1 MYLVGHNEITPFY
14 YKYTLESLTLIIMIY
29 NPKVTINFND
39 KLDHN
44 FMIAQI
50 TSATQRAAAII

>member
-1 MYLVGHNEITPFY
+1 MYLVGHNEIAPFY

-29 NPKVTINFND
+29 NPKVTINFNG

-50 TSATQRAAAII
+50 TSAT